1 MTWCFKHLADS
12 SWRTFQRHNL
22 HTHSVCLFTLSFV
35 CDVLNHPAI
44 CQCSNV
50 ANLFRCLE
58 RSMLLIFPS
67 SLEMAII
74 QTSLEQMPLV
84 CFFRPFV
91 FVGDLLYGVTIQSI
105 LPILVIPPLH
115 TTLTVS
121 FPLWIGNHG
130 VRQLT
135 IRC

>member
-1 MTWCFKHLADS
+1 
-12 SWRTFQRHNL
+12 
-22 HTHSVCLFTLSFV
+22 
-35 CDVLNHPAI
+35 
-44 CQCSNV
+44 
-50 ANLFRCLE
+50 
-58 RSMLLIFPS
+58 MLLIFPS

-130 VRQLT
+130 VRRQL
-135 IRC
+135 IILC